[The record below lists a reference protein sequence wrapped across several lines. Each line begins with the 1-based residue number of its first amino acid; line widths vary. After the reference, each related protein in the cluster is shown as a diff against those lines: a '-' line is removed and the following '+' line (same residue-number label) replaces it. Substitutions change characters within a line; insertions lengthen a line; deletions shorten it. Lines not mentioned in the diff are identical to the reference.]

1 MKIIV
6 SAGGTGGHIY
16 PALAIIDK
24 FKSLESNLEVLYI
37 GTHNRMEKDIIP
49 KHNIPFESIEIY
61 GINRKNLLK
70 NFKTLSCF
78 IKAKK
83 RCEKIIKEFNPDCV
97 IGVGGY
103 VTGPVIS
110 SAHKLGYKTF
120 IHEQNSIPGKAN
132 IYLSRFVDLIF
143 VSFKSTLNEFPKYKT
158 IYTGNPCS
166 EEALKKE
173 AIDKSSLG
181 LEQNKKLVLF
191 VMGSLGSE
199 KASDI
204 LYKTMSS
211 FKDKPYEILFVT
223 GQNYYEDMKK
233 RDYPKNIK
241 IVPYIDEM
249 TRVMKKTDLQR
260 WVDYAREHKSV
271 ILYDSAYEA
280 YIAEADVPHSIYE
293 CEGAQECAIEFR
305 SFSKTAGF
313 TGLRLGYTVVPKALK
328 VGDVSLHSLW
338 ARRHGTK
345 FNGAPY
351 IVQRAGEAVYSAE
364 GRAQIKEQIAYY
376 MGNAKIIL
384 EGLQAAGFSV
394 SGGVNAPYIWLKTPN
409 TMTSWEFF
417 DMLLEKANVVG
428 TPGSG
433 FGPHGE
439 HYFRLTAFGSRE
451 NTIRA
456 MERFKSL

>member
-1 MKIIV
+1 MRVIV

-16 PALAIIDK
+16 PALAIINK
-24 FKSLESNLEVLYI
+24 IKEREPNSEFLYI

-61 GINRKNLLK
+61 GINRKNIFK

-83 RCEKIIKEFNPDCV
+83 RCEKIIKEFSPDCV

-120 IHEQNSIPGKAN
+120 IHEQNSVPGKAN

-173 AIDKSSLG
+173 AIDKRTLG

-199 KASDI
+199 KASNI

-223 GQNYYEDMKK
+223 GNNYYDDMKK
-233 RDYPKNIK
+233 RDYPKNVK
-241 IVPYIDEM
+241 VVPYIDDM
-249 TRVMKKTDLQR
+249 TRVMKKTDLMVSRAGASTLSEIMALEVPSILIPSPYVTNNHQYKNAL
-260 WVDYAREHKSV
+260 DLTKNDAAILIEEKDLNSDILTHTIDNILNDEEKIKKMKESLKNMSV
-271 ILYDSAYEA
+271 NDSADKIYEA
-280 YIAEADVPHSIYE
+280 
-293 CEGAQECAIEFR
+293 
-305 SFSKTAGF
+305 
-313 TGLRLGYTVVPKALK
+313 
-328 VGDVSLHSLW
+328 
-338 ARRHGTK
+338 
-345 FNGAPY
+345 
-351 IVQRAGEAVYSAE
+351 
-364 GRAQIKEQIAYY
+364 IKE
-376 MGNAKIIL
+376 KC
-384 EGLQAAGFSV
+384 GL
-394 SGGVNAPYIWLKTPN
+394 
-409 TMTSWEFF
+409 
-417 DMLLEKANVVG
+417 
-428 TPGSG
+428 
-433 FGPHGE
+433 
-439 HYFRLTAFGSRE
+439 
-451 NTIRA
+451 
-456 MERFKSL
+456 